1 MKNIFEK
8 ITQYLLLR
16 KAKKNPLYYAD
27 VKEQPEK
34 VSWELLTTVG
44 VWVFKYIKNPT
55 DEMKLYAL
63 ELDGKLIRYIE
74 NPTEEMQLI
83 AIKQN
88 PFLIKYIEN
97 PTELVQRKITSY
109 GGLDIMGYI
118 KNPSSDTLEKIS
130 EKITEQRIANEN
142 KRRNGNR
149 MRNETEQT
157 WITPNYWSNYM
168 TNPLFYV
175 PMLGKPILY
184 DPMQHQS
191 QSWEDN
197 NHHSCDSG
205 SSYSSDSGSS
215 CSSSDSSSS
224 F

>member
-34 VSWELLTTVG
+34 VSWDLLRNVG

-97 PTELVQRKITSY
+97 PTDLVQRKITSY

-118 KNPSSDTLEKIS
+118 KNPNPDTIEKIND
-130 EKITEQRIANEN
+130 KITEQRIANDN
-142 KRRNGNR
+142 KRRNS
-149 MRNETEQT
+149 TEQNIDLT
-157 WITPNYWSNYM
+157 SNYLM
-168 TNPLFYV
+168 NPLYHT
-175 PMLGKPILY
+175 I
-184 DPMQHQS
+184 QHDS
-191 QSWEDN
+191 REN
-197 NHHSCDSG
+197 CNHHSYSSSDSG
-205 SSYSSDSGSS
+205 GSSDSGSS
-215 CSSSDSSSS
+215 CSGGDSGSS